1 VRSYITE
8 NKTLPIF
15 SSWLLGS
22 SMRIKDFLNATRI
35 PGATSGVTPISWF
48 SVAGV

>member
-1 VRSYITE
+1 
-8 NKTLPIF
+8 
-15 SSWLLGS
+15 
-22 SMRIKDFLNATRI
+22 MRIKDFLNATRI